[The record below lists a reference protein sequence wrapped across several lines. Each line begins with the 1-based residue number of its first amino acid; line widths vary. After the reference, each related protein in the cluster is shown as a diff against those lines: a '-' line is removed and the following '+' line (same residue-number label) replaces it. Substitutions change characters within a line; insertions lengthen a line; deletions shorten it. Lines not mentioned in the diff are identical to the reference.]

1 LIEYSEGC
9 RKFRVLF
16 MVKLELFRDLEASIA
31 VMHIVVTYRTTITIK
46 GMPSK
51 AYNSMTL
58 TTSNS

>member
-1 LIEYSEGC
+1 
-9 RKFRVLF
+9 

-31 VMHIVVTYRTTITIK
+31 AMHIVVTYRTTITIK